1 MKEFSKIKE
10 AISGLPDSKKE
21 AAEKLLSKAI
31 FMDAEL
37 EKLQTILLEKGW
49 VEQYKNGEN
58 QFGLKKS
65 SEGEVY
71 NTLIKSYN
79 STMKQIIDMIS
90 STSEAI
96 IANEFKAFCR

>member
-10 AISGLPDSKKE
+10 AIFGLPDSKKE

-96 IANEFKAFCR
+96 TANEFKAFCR